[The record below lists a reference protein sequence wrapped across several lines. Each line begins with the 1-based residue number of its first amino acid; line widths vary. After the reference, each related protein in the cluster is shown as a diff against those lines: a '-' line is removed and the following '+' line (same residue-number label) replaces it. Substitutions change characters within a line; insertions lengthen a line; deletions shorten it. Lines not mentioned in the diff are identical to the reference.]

1 MLLSAF
7 IASYISNDYRTGRDF
22 AGARGWIALTNQVLK
37 RFESKGFYS
46 LDRNMEIGV
55 EVNNDVWITIPS
67 DCRKIESVYNPV
79 TKREYRYEVVN
90 GKIKL
95 LDVIVTKEVSPATFT
110 LSTFVAGSVS
120 VNDTDAVADQ
130 WKDYLLIASNKSA
143 IIASNTAVS
152 AGLSTLSFLHNV
164 TLSVPMPTTGYLTQ
178 QFLMLKYQKSFIGL
192 TSPSDEIPVDDKFEE
207 LIAQA
212 IMIEIIDKRS
222 KGFANEYA
230 IYKDIINDFESEQF
244 SPDVG
249 SCRPKPR
256 FLPGYSD
263 CSKMNDSEYIGE
275 EE

>member
-46 LDRNMEIGV
+46 LDRNLEIGV

-79 TKREYRYEVVN
+79 TKREYRYEVIN

-95 LDVIVTKEVSPATFT
+95 LDVIVTKEVSPSTFT

-120 VNDTDAVADQ
+120 INDTDAVADQ
-130 WKDYLLIASNKSA
+130 WKAYLLVASNKSA
-143 IIASNTAVS
+143 IVASNTAVS
-152 AGLSTLSFLHNV
+152 AGLSTLTFLHNV
-164 TLSVPMPTTGYLTQ
+164 TVSAPMPTTGYLTQ
-178 QFLMLKYQKSFIGL
+178 QFLMLKYQKSFTGL

-212 IMIEIIDKRS
+212 ITLEVTDRRS
-222 KGFANEYA
+222 KSFAAELELYRNKVDE
-230 IYKDIINDFESEQF
+230 FESEMF
-244 SPDVG
+244 SPDAG

-263 CSKMNDSEYIGE
+263 CSKMDDSEYIGE